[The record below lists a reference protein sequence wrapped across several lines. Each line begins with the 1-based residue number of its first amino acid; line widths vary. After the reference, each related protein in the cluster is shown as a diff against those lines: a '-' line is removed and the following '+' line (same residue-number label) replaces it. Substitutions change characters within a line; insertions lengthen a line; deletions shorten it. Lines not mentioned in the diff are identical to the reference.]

1 LAGPLSKLNLGD
13 APPTAEERAYAYIR
27 GEIMNGAYRPG
38 DKLAEEAVA
47 RQIGVSRTPVR
58 GALHRLTTEGL
69 VEFRSYVGAVVR
81 VMPDAEIDQLFQV
94 RAVLESMA
102 AETAAT
108 TATEADIAVLEQL
121 CQSMDAIVASETP
134 DPEELARLN
143 KAFHGTLMCASGN
156 IVACRVAENL
166 GDLNVMVRSYRRFS
180 RAALQLSMGHHRELV
195 LALKARNPGW
205 ARTVMAA
212 HIEAARSS
220 CRDPEIDR

>member
-1 LAGPLSKLNLGD
+1 
-13 APPTAEERAYAYIR
+13 
-27 GEIMNGAYRPG
+27 MNGGYRPG

-81 VMPDAEIDQLFQV
+81 ILPAEEIDQLFQV

-102 AETAAT
+102 AENAATAAT
-108 TATEADIAVLEQL
+108 SDDIAALDRL
-121 CQSMDAIVASETP
+121 CDAMEALVASETL
-134 DPEELARLN
+134 DPLELARLN
-143 KAFHGTLMCASGN
+143 KAFHGQLMCASGN

-166 GDLNVMVRSYRRFS
+166 GDLNVMVRSYRQFS
-180 RAALQLSMGHHRELV
+180 RAALLLSMGHHRELV
-195 LALKARNPGW
+195 LALKARNPRW

-220 CRDPEIDR
+220 CRDEGQDQDAASPP